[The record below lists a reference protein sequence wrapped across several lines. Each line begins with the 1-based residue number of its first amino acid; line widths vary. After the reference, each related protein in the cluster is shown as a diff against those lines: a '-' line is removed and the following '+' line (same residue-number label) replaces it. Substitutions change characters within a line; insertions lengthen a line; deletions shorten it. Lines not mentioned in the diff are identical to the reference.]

1 MAASVGRSIRYLEK
15 LVRGF
20 ARFSLFLESLD
31 LIGVH
36 AYSFLVKYLKGERVF
51 ALKCLEGAT
60 GGRDIFSI
68 TVVQS
73 LFEFTDGGRASLV
86 DDLAEPIEYVF
97 GEGSLFES
105 TRFAEE
111 FDSEPF

>member
-1 MAASVGRSIRYLEK
+1 MKSEPARSLVRHELDFFAVPHLGWWLLRSAVVFVTWKK

-36 AYSFLVKYLKGERVF
+36 TYSFLVEYLKGERVF
-51 ALKCLEGAT
+51 ALKCLKGAT

-73 LFEFTDGGRASLV
+73 LFEFTDGG
-86 DDLAEPIEYVF
+86 
-97 GEGSLFES
+97 
-105 TRFAEE
+105 
-111 FDSEPF
+111 